1 MEAGFMAAVVKA
13 LVPLLIIVSPH
24 GAAPLFLSMTLADG
38 ATRRRRSA
46 LYAALTCSAVLALAA
61 LFGEM
66 VFQFFGITI
75 DAFRIAGGALM
86 FLYAIDMVQMRTP
99 RMKTTQEEVDV
110 GVSQQ
115 EVGIIPLG
123 VPMLA
128 GPGAIATVMALRS
141 GGHDGGLAVQLA
153 AIGMLGVVSA
163 AILLA
168 AVRVE
173 RWLSPV
179 VMGML
184 VRLQG
189 LLLGAIAVQMLVSGI
204 RGAFGIV
211 VPGTASV

>member
-1 MEAGFMAAVVKA
+1 MAAVVKA

-24 GAAPLFLSMTLADG
+24 GAAPLFLSMTVSDG
-38 ATRRRRSA
+38 TTRRRRSA
-46 LYAALTCSAVLALAA
+46 LYAAATCSVVLGLAA
-61 LFGEM
+61 LFGEV

-110 GVSQQ
+110 GLSQQ

-128 GPGAIATVMALRS
+128 GPGAIATVMALRI

-153 AIGMLGVVSA
+153 AIGLLGVASA

-173 RWLSPV
+173 RWMSPV

-211 VPGTASV
+211 VPGAASV